1 MKRVD
6 QALVFRLVWLEES
19 RPSQMHILLV
29 NDDCSPELVPH
40 SQSFDGYRK
49 PHQSRRTV
57 GSYVSIIA
65 ARRQPYELRRQAVS
79 HATLTSANPM

>member
-40 SQSFDGYRK
+40 SHSFDGYRK
-49 PHQSRRTV
+49 TPPV
-57 GSYVSIIA
+57 PEDGG
-65 ARRQPYELRRQAVS
+65 ELCINDSGQA
-79 HATLTSANPM
+79 ATL